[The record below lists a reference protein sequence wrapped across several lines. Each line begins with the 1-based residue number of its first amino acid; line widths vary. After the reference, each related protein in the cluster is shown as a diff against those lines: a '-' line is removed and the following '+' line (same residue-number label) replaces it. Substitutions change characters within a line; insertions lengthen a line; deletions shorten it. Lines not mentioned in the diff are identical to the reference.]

1 MLMQIVGATLY
12 SVMAVTLSGMIQR
25 IGKML

>member
-1 MLMQIVGATLY
+1 MLVQIVGATLF
-12 SVMAVTLSGMIQR
+12 SVIAVSLAGMIQR

>member
-1 MLMQIVGATLY
+1 MLVQLVGATMF
-12 SVMAVTLSGMIQR
+12 SVMAVALAGMIQR

>member
-1 MLMQIVGATLY
+1 MLVQIVGATVF
-12 SVMAVTLSGMIQR
+12 SVMAVALAGIFQR

>member
-1 MLMQIVGATLY
+1 MLVQIVGATVF
-12 SVMAVTLSGMIQR
+12 SVMAVSLAGIMQR

>member
-1 MLMQIVGATLY
+1 MLVQIVGATLF
-12 SVMAVTLSGMIQR
+12 SVMAVALSGMIQR

>member
-1 MLMQIVGATLY
+1 MLVQVVGAALF
-12 SVMAVTLSGMIQR
+12 SVLAVSLCGVLQR

>member
-1 MLMQIVGATLY
+1 MLVQIVGATVF
-12 SVMAVTLSGMIQR
+12 SAMAVALAAMLQR

>member
-1 MLMQIVGATLY
+1 MLVQIVGATLF
-12 SVMAVTLSGMIQR
+12 SVMAVSLCGVLQR

>member
-1 MLMQIVGATLY
+1 MLVQIVGETLF
-12 SVMAVTLSGMIQR
+12 SVMAVTLSGVLQR

>member
-1 MLMQIVGATLY
+1 MLVQVVGATLF
-12 SVMAVTLSGMIQR
+12 SVMAVALAGMLQR